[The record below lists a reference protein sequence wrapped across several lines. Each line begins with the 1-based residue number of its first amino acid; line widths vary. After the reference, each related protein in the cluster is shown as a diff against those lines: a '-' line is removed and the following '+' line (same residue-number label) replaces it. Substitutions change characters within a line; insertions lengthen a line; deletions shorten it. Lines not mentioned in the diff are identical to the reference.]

1 MPPASLAPTVSA
13 AVSSAGEPPM
23 VKEWLRLLGHL
34 VTGCRKL
41 PAPALLGQTT
51 WSRCQGHVLVDL
63 LAAAAGD
70 ACDRG
75 RRVDEQRAAH
85 DVGDR
90 RRSDGSGAARP
101 CACAWLLAA
110 IDLVGCLVDQSEKEV
125 KVAGVSLSFLFL
137 SSRPY
142 TGSTATPSAA
152 GDVTDGDHELCR
164 IGVVRHRV
172 AELKPNDEAAGH
184 ECGDLDEQHELTL
197 LLPLRHRPLLE
208 SPLHTGSV
216 IIVVLPPPPPIRS
229 MLAPYLYPPLP

>member
-1 MPPASLAPTVSA
+1 MPPASSAPTVSA

-34 VTGCRKL
+34 VTGCSPRQRCLGKL
-41 PAPALLGQTT
+41 RGRAVDAG
-51 WSRCQGHVLVDL
+51 QGHVLVDL
-63 LAAAAGD
+63 LAAAA
-70 ACDRG
+70 
-75 RRVDEQRAAH
+75 
-85 DVGDR
+85 
-90 RRSDGSGAARP
+90 
-101 CACAWLLAA
+101 AWLLAA

-125 KVAGVSLSFLFL
+125 KVAGVSLSFLFF

-164 IGVVRHRV
+164 IGVVRHHV